1 MTSVRKKKNNPTI
14 SKVLVEFNIVK
25 RNQMFYVKEFLDFG
39 GNFPGFW
46 RRKVYEKQIDFGW
59 PWVRESKS
67 EDITV
72 LGRRERYLGLL
83 PNQK

>member
-39 GNFPGFW
+39 GNFPGF
-46 RRKVYEKQIDFGW
+46 
-59 PWVRESKS
+59 
-67 EDITV
+67 
-72 LGRRERYLGLL
+72 
-83 PNQK
+83 